1 MTWHSRRRRRR
12 RDATRAYWSR
22 FPPKSASD
30 AQCFFGS
37 LEDWILIYIYIYQY
51 NSINNKY
58 SRHLWIF
65 CIMDFFGFF
74 WILFF
79 ILPAVPN
86 MALCPGDCLCDN
98 TRLVVNCTNVY
109 LPDMPITL
117 NPHIKV
123 SYLLELK
130 SDLQILFRRYCW
142 RYLSEKNLRLENSD
156 QY

>member
-1 MTWHSRRRRRR
+1 MEEKTKKRCHQSLLISLSTKISLGCSVFLW
-12 RDATRAYWSR
+12 
-22 FPPKSASD
+22 KSWGLD
-30 AQCFFGS
+30 PH
-37 LEDWILIYIYIYQY
+37 LYIYQY

>member
-1 MTWHSRRRRRR
+1 M
-12 RDATRAYWSR
+12 
-22 FPPKSASD
+22 PPELIDLAFHQNQPRMLSV
-30 AQCFFGS
+30 S
-37 LEDWILIYIYIYQY
+37 LEVLRIGSSFIYIYQY

>member
-1 MTWHSRRRRRR
+1 
-12 RDATRAYWSR
+12 
-22 FPPKSASD
+22 
-30 AQCFFGS
+30 
-37 LEDWILIYIYIYQY
+37 
-51 NSINNKY
+51 
-58 SRHLWIF
+58 
-65 CIMDFFGFF
+65 MDFFGFF

-130 SDLQILFRRYCW
+130 SDLQIFIRRYC
-142 RYLSEKNLRLENSD
+142 RRFETRKTPTNNRKQFIHKPETFL
-156 QY
+156 